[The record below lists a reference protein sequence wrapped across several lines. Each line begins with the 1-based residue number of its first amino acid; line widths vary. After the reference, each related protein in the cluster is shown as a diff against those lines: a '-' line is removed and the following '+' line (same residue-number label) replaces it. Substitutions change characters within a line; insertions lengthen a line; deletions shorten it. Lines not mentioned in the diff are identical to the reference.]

1 MLNSV
6 LGKNDVVSGISAASY
21 TWHLSLRVDRPIEGC
36 TLRPH
41 AYMYSKKM
49 DLSET
54 SKMNSSNSLS
64 NYESLTSGFKSMMR
78 SVPPAHEFHY
88 RWLRGPRKE
97 PCAYVQ
103 CPRRTSFSPHD
114 WSKYALKGG
123 CSIQCV
129 SQRSSLYRAIFCNT
143 TCFKS
148 AWKHQVTT
156 SSASGRGNRELSLSS
171 DMDNMSVASSGSGA
185 SSPTIKSYSN
195 NISNSASSNFLNDYD
210 ENTEWE
216 EISDSFMYVPTEN
229 DVGRKLKLE
238 AVAVSL
244 ETGEALMSRVV
255 KTDIVLSRTP
265 PPKKMNLVTV
275 KGAGGGGGSRF
286 RIVTYNVLAE
296 IYATQ
301 QQYPYCDFWAL
312 SWEYRFHNI
321 LRELM
326 DCGGDVICLQEVQAD
341 HYDNY
346 IYLALNDLGY
356 EGVYKSKTRQAMGMA
371 GKVDGCAIFWKRS
384 KFHLIESY
392 SIEFNELAQRQCQV
406 LGMNPNSKEGS
417 TYLNRLMR
425 DNIAQLVVLEL
436 IQQVPSRSRTESHKQ
451 LCVANT
457 HLYSHKDFP
466 DVKLWQVWQ
475 LLQELE
481 SFVMSRGSNVPLIL
495 CGDLNS
501 TPDTAAYDLLSRQV
515 VHPGHPD
522 VTLKNG
528 DDSIPRVLP
537 DTRSLT
543 HSFNFGSA
551 YASVMGKEPPYTNYT
566 ANFKGVLD
574 YIWYSAQ
581 YLRPLSTVPIPDED
595 ELTKFGEG
603 LPSTMH
609 SSDHI
614 MLVADMQLGGRGS

>member
-1 MLNSV
+1 M
-6 LGKNDVVSGISAASY
+6 LGKNDTGSSVGTSY

-36 TLRPH
+36 TLRSH

-49 DLSET
+49 DSIET
-54 SKMNSSNSLS
+54 TKFNSSNSLS
-64 NYESLTSGFKSMMR
+64 NYDTSGSKSMMR

-97 PCAYVQ
+97 ACAYVH

-114 WSKYALKGG
+114 WSKFALKGG
-123 CSIQCV
+123 CGIQCV
-129 SQRSSLYRAIFCNT
+129 SQRSSLYRSVFCNT
-143 TCFKS
+143 SCFKS
-148 AWKHQVTT
+148 AWKYQETV
-156 SSASGRGNRELSLSS
+156 SGASGKGNREQSFSADIDS
-171 DMDNMSVASSGSGA
+171 MSVASSASGA
-185 SSPTIKSYSN
+185 SSPATKPSLQCT
-195 NISNSASSNFLNDYD
+195 SSSFHNDG
-210 ENTEWE
+210 EEEVEWE
-216 EISDSFMYVPTEN
+216 EISSSSMYVPTDN

-244 ETGEALMSRVV
+244 ESGEVLMSRVV

-275 KGAGGGGGSRF
+275 KGAGSGGGSRF
-286 RIVTYNVLAE
+286 RIATYNVLAE

-326 DCGGDVICLQEVQAD
+326 DTGGDVVCLQEVQAD

-384 KFHLIESY
+384 KFHLVESY

-406 LGMNPNSKEGS
+406 MGMNPSSKEGS
-417 TYLNRLMR
+417 AYLNRLMR

-436 IQQVPSRSRTESHKQ
+436 IQQVPARSRSDTHKQ
-451 LCVANT
+451 LCIANT

-481 SFVMSRGSNVPLIL
+481 SFVMSRGSNVPLIV

-501 TPDTAAYDLLSRQV
+501 TPDTAAYDLLSRQA

-522 VTLKNG
+522 VNLKSK
-528 DDSIPRVLP
+528 DDAIPRILP
-537 DTRSLT
+537 DCRSLT

-551 YASVMGKEPPYTNYT
+551 YSTVMGQEPSYTNYT
-566 ANFKGVLD
+566 VNFKGVLD
-574 YIWYSAQ
+574 YIWYSMQ
-581 YLRPLSTVPIPDED
+581 HLRPLSTVPIPDED
-595 ELTKFGEG
+595 ELTKFGKG

-614 MLVADMQLGGRGS
+614 MLVADMQLGGRGT